1 VVISK
6 GRRLPKTSA
15 TRKELGMSERT
26 DSAGADATGPTGS
39 ANADA
44 DADAE
49 VDAEADATEPTDP
62 DAHGGPTLSA
72 LAEEAASEAP
82 RDEER

>member
-1 VVISK
+1 
-6 GRRLPKTSA
+6 
-15 TRKELGMSERT
+15 MSEGT
-26 DSAGADATGPTGS
+26 DSAGADATEPTDS
-39 ANADA
+39 ANA
-44 DADAE
+44 
-49 VDAEADATEPTDP
+49 DAEADATEPTDP

>member
-1 VVISK
+1 
-6 GRRLPKTSA
+6 
-15 TRKELGMSERT
+15 MSRAT
-26 DSAGADATGPTGS
+26 DSAGADATEPTGS
-39 ANADA
+39 ADA
-44 DADAE
+44 D
-49 VDAEADATEPTDP
+49 VDATEPTDP

>member
-44 DADAE
+44 DAE

-72 LAEEAASEAP
+72 LAEEAASETP